1 MRTCFNLYCCPSCTA
16 DAQHLEITAMT
27 PNSKVSDYRWRFR
40 VIFSL
45 CIDPAPT
52 FHFVW
57 FWIRILKCFHE
68 DKNWTK
74 NVSGSVQLGGSV
86 EIRNRN
92 LYLCSCLLI
101 HWLGTLISAWI
112 SGHHHS
118 FYFQNRL
125 YRVIVSLR
133 PENLKLN
140 QKPGVIGRYFFIS
153 NLYFCRKLSST
164 TLALVDFWFCQNP
177 GFDKTQ
183 MFYKDAVSSG
193 TF

>member
-40 VIFSL
+40 VFFSL
-45 CIDPAPT
+45 CIDPT

-74 NVSGSVQLGGSV
+74 NVSGSVQLGGSA

-92 LYLCSCLLI
+92 PYLCSCLLI

-140 QKPGVIGRYFFIS
+140 QKPGVIGRYFF
-153 NLYFCRKLSST
+153 YFESLFLSETVVYDIGSCRLLVLSESW
-164 TLALVDFWFCQNP
+164 FWQNP
-177 GFDKTQ
+177 N
-183 MFYKDAVSSG
+183 VL
-193 TF
+193 